1 MDTSDLTS
9 RGYGAVLWEPDQQTV
24 HDARITRFMRWLAVH
39 IPGPIPGRG
48 HDFGGYADL
57 WQWSVTEPGS
67 FWAAVWDYF
76 EVLGHRD
83 PGPVLTG
90 EVMPDVQWFTGTTLN
105 YARNALRT
113 AWTDPDRTAII
124 FDSERTRAGR
134 LTYAQLAQQVARVA
148 RGLRA
153 LGVRRGDR
161 VAALLPNVP
170 EAVIGLLATASI
182 GAIWSSC
189 SPDFGARSV
198 IDRFAQIE
206 PTVLI
211 AGDGYWYGGKE
222 FSRAQ
227 MVDDVVA
234 ALPGLSA
241 VVLVDLIEAA
251 GGFPDRFIRWDNLG
265 AEAESEQGQREPEF
279 EEVPFEHPLW
289 VVYSSGTT
297 GLPKPIMHG
306 HGGIV
311 LEHLKALAFH
321 QDLRPGDV
329 FTWYTTTGWMM
340 WNYLAGGLLAGLTI
354 VLYDGSATYPDTG
367 RLWRLAAE
375 HGVTYLG
382 VGAPYLVA
390 CMKAGLRP
398 GDEADLSALR
408 AIGSTG
414 SPLPPEAFGW
424 VYDRV
429 SKDLLLGSF
438 SGGTDLCTGFV
449 GPCPLLPV
457 RAGIIS
463 GRCLGAEVEA
473 YDDDGQPVIGQVGEL
488 VITQPMPSMPVGFW
502 NDPGGAR
509 YRESYFDV
517 YPGIWR
523 HGDWIELLPDGGCV
537 IYGRSD
543 ATLNRGGVRMGTSEF
558 YRVVEGFGE
567 VGDSLVVD
575 TGRLGAE
582 GRLILYVVPAA
593 GCELDDDLAAR
604 LRAALRSQLSPRHV
618 PDEIH
623 QVPGIP
629 RTLSGKKLEVP
640 VRKIL
645 LGTEP
650 ERAADPNALANPEV
664 LAYFG
669 GFRGVAPP
677 GQHSVTHPHPRQ
689 LLSETTSSQ
698 WGDGVVAGP
707 CPSGGSGGSSPRAM
721 PLREGL
727 GGSAS
732 GPCPSGGVRGG
743 LGGSSPRASTAQN
756 HKGVDSGRDAGQR
769 RSRDQGSPA
778 GQGGRGLG
786 GQPRAGP
793 RHAGRR
799 RRRPVLPARL
809 LPPGGHRG
817 PALALAA
824 GGGGAGPRPDRPAPA
839 AGPGADPGPGA
850 GTRASGPGHP
860 GQPGGGHRH
869 RRHAV
874 PGRLGHDPA
883 EPPPGRDLAARAP
896 AVAGAPG
903 RDRRAA

>member
-1 MDTSDLTS
+1 MNASEDDLTG
-9 RGYGAVLWEPDQQTV
+9 RGYGAVLWEPDDKTV
-24 HDARITRFMRWLAVH
+24 RDARITRFMTWLADA
-39 IPGPIPGRG
+39 RG
-48 HDFGGYADL
+48 LRFGGYQEL
-57 WQWSVTEPGS
+57 WQWSVTNPAL
-67 FWAAVWDYF
+67 FWAAIWDYF
-76 EVLGHRD
+76 EVLGEWDHD
-83 PGPVLTG
+83 IASVLTG
-90 EVMPDVQWFTGTTLN
+90 DTMPDVHWFPGATLN

-113 AWTDPDRTAII
+113 AWIDPDRTAII
-124 FDSERTRAGR
+124 FDSERSRAGA
-134 LTYAQLAQQVARVA
+134 LTYAQLAAEVARVA

-153 LGVRRGDR
+153 LGVGKGDR

-170 EAVIGLLATASI
+170 EAVIGLLATASL

-189 SPDFGARSV
+189 SPDFGASSV
-198 IDRFAQIE
+198 TDRFAQIE
-206 PTVLI
+206 PKVLI
-211 AGDGYWYGGKE
+211 ACDGYGYGGKE
-222 FSRAQ
+222 YSRAA
-227 MVDDVVA
+227 MLAEVVE
-234 ALPGLSA
+234 ALPGLSG
-241 VVLVDLIEAA
+241 VVLVNLLDEADWSPPPGLPELTKWADLGAAA
-251 GGFPDRFIRWDNLG
+251 G
-265 AEAESEQGQREPEF
+265 AAHEPEF

-306 HGGIV
+306 HGGVV
-311 LEHLKALAFH
+311 LEHLKALSFH

-340 WNYLAGGLLAGLTI
+340 WNYLAGGLLAGTAI
-354 VLYDGSATYPDTG
+354 VLYDGSASYPDTD

-375 HGVTYLG
+375 HSVTYLG

-398 GDEADLSALR
+398 GDEVDLSALR

-463 GRCLGAEVEA
+463 GRALGAAVAA
-473 YDDDGQPVIGQVGEL
+473 YDDAGRPVTSQVGEL
-488 VITQPMPSMPVGFW
+488 VITEPMPSMPVGFW
-502 NDPGGAR
+502 HDPGGTR
-509 YRESYFDV
+509 YRESYFDI
-517 YPGIWR
+517 YPGVWR
-523 HGDWIELLPDGGCV
+523 HGDWIEVLPDGGCV

-558 YRVVEGFGE
+558 YRVVEGFDE
-567 VGDSLVVD
+567 VADSLVVD

-593 GCELDDDLAAR
+593 GGELDDNLAAR

-664 LAYFG
+664 LAYF
-669 GFRGVAPP
+669 AP
-677 GQHSVTHPHPRQ
+677 R
-689 LLSETTSSQ
+689 
-698 WGDGVVAGP
+698 
-707 CPSGGSGGSSPRAM
+707 
-721 PLREGL
+721 
-727 GGSAS
+727 
-732 GPCPSGGVRGG
+732 
-743 LGGSSPRASTAQN
+743 
-756 HKGVDSGRDAGQR
+756 
-769 RSRDQGSPA
+769 
-778 GQGGRGLG
+778 
-786 GQPRAGP
+786 
-793 RHAGRR
+793 
-799 RRRPVLPARL
+799 LP
-809 LPPGGHRG
+809 
-817 PALALAA
+817 
-824 GGGGAGPRPDRPAPA
+824 
-839 AGPGADPGPGA
+839 
-850 GTRASGPGHP
+850 
-860 GQPGGGHRH
+860 
-869 RRHAV
+869 
-874 PGRLGHDPA
+874 
-883 EPPPGRDLAARAP
+883 
-896 AVAGAPG
+896 
-903 RDRRAA
+903 

>member
-24 HDARITRFMRWLAVH
+24 HDARITRFMRWLAVRT
-39 IPGPIPGRG
+39 PGRG
-48 HDFGGYADL
+48 HDFGSYADL

-76 EVLGHRD
+76 EVLGHRG

-90 EVMPDVQWFTGTTLN
+90 EVMPDVQWFTGSTLN

-113 AWTDPDRTAII
+113 AWTDPHRTAII
-124 FDSERTRAGR
+124 FDSERAKGGS
-134 LTYAQLAQQVARVA
+134 LSYSELASEVARVA

-153 LGVRRGDR
+153 LGVGRGDR
-161 VAALLPNVP
+161 VVALLPNVP
-170 EAVIGLLATASI
+170 EAIIGLLATASL

-206 PTVLI
+206 PKVLI
-211 AGDGYWYGGKE
+211 ACDGYAYNGKE
-222 FSRAQ
+222 YSRAE

-234 ALPGLSA
+234 ALSSAGPGLPA
-241 VVLVDLIEAA
+241 VVTVDLIGQAQSRPGATPWE
-251 GGFPDRFIRWDNLG
+251 DLG
-265 AEAESEQGQREPEF
+265 AVGIQREPEF
-279 EEVPFEHPLW
+279 EEVPFDHPLW

-354 VLYDGSATYPDTG
+354 VLYDGSATYPATD

-398 GDEADLSALR
+398 GDEVDLSALR

-424 VYDRV
+424 VYERV

-473 YDDDGQPVIGQVGEL
+473 YDDDGHPVIGQVGEL

-502 NDPGGAR
+502 NDPGGTR

-567 VGDSLVVD
+567 VADSLVVD

-582 GRLILYVVPAA
+582 GRLILYVMPAA

-664 LAYFG
+664 LAYFV
-669 GFRGVAPP
+669 R
-677 GQHSVTHPHPRQ
+677 PHPRQ
-689 LLSETTSSQ
+689 LL
-698 WGDGVVAGP
+698 
-707 CPSGGSGGSSPRAM
+707 
-721 PLREGL
+721 
-727 GGSAS
+727 
-732 GPCPSGGVRGG
+732 
-743 LGGSSPRASTAQN
+743 
-756 HKGVDSGRDAGQR
+756 
-769 RSRDQGSPA
+769 
-778 GQGGRGLG
+778 
-786 GQPRAGP
+786 
-793 RHAGRR
+793 
-799 RRRPVLPARL
+799 
-809 LPPGGHRG
+809 
-817 PALALAA
+817 
-824 GGGGAGPRPDRPAPA
+824 
-839 AGPGADPGPGA
+839 
-850 GTRASGPGHP
+850 
-860 GQPGGGHRH
+860 
-869 RRHAV
+869 
-874 PGRLGHDPA
+874 
-883 EPPPGRDLAARAP
+883 
-896 AVAGAPG
+896 
-903 RDRRAA
+903 

>member
-1 MDTSDLTS
+1 MDTDLTG
-9 RGYGAVLWEPDQQTV
+9 RGYGTVLWEPDEQTV
-24 HDARITRFMRWLAVH
+24 HDARITRFMRWLA
-39 IPGPIPGRG
+39 GRG
-48 HDFGGYADL
+48 HQFGGYQDL
-57 WQWSVTEPGS
+57 WRWSVTRPDQ
-67 FWAAVWDYF
+67 FWSAIWDYF
-76 EVLGHRD
+76 EVLGHRGRD
-83 PGPVLTG
+83 PVLTG
-90 EVMPDVQWFTGTTLN
+90 EVMPDVQWFSGTTLN

-124 FDSERTRAGR
+124 FDSERSVAGR
-134 LTYAQLAQQVARVA
+134 LSYAQLAQQVARVA

-170 EAVIGLLATASI
+170 EAVIGLLASASI

-211 AGDGYWYGGKE
+211 AGDGYWYGGKQ
-222 FSRAQ
+222 FSRAGLIA
-227 MVDDVVA
+227 DVTA

-241 VVLVDLIEAA
+241 LVLVDLIGQAGSFPGRFTRWEDLGAVEGDAEA
-251 GGFPDRFIRWDNLG
+251 GG
-265 AEAESEQGQREPEF
+265 EREPEF
-279 EEVPFEHPLW
+279 EEVPFDHPLW

-297 GLPKPIMHG
+297 GLPKPIVHG

-311 LEHLKALAFH
+311 LEHLKALALH

-354 VLYDGSATYPDTG
+354 VLYDGSAGYPAAD

-375 HGVTYLG
+375 HGITYLG

-398 GDEADLSALR
+398 GEEHDLSALR
-408 AIGSTG
+408 GVGSTG
-414 SPLPPEAFGW
+414 SPLPPEAFAW
-424 VYDRV
+424 VYQRV
-429 SKDLLLGSF
+429 AKDLLLGSF

-473 YDDDGQPVIGQVGEL
+473 FDDDGKPVTGQVGEL
-488 VITQPMPSMPVGFW
+488 VITKPMPSMPVGFW
-502 NDPGGAR
+502 NDPGRAR
-509 YRESYFDV
+509 YRDSYFSI
-517 YPGIWR
+517 YPGVWR

-558 YRVVEGFGE
+558 YRVVEGFDE
-567 VGDSLVVD
+567 IADSLVVD

-593 GCELDDDLAAR
+593 GRDLDDELAGR
-604 LRAALRSQLSPRHV
+604 LRAALRTQLSPRHV

-645 LGTEP
+645 LGTAP

-664 LAYFG
+664 LAYF
-669 GFRGVAPP
+669 V
-677 GQHSVTHPHPRQ
+677 
-689 LLSETTSSQ
+689 
-698 WGDGVVAGP
+698 
-707 CPSGGSGGSSPRAM
+707 GSSPAHDPPR
-721 PLREGL
+721 L
-727 GGSAS
+727 GGEAT
-732 GPCPSGGVRGG
+732 
-743 LGGSSPRASTAQN
+743 LAQ
-756 HKGVDSGRDAGQR
+756 S
-769 RSRDQGSPA
+769 
-778 GQGGRGLG
+778 
-786 GQPRAGP
+786 RAGVAC
-793 RHAGRR
+793 RGEGR
-799 RRRPVLPARL
+799 
-809 LPPGGHRG
+809 
-817 PALALAA
+817 
-824 GGGGAGPRPDRPAPA
+824 
-839 AGPGADPGPGA
+839 
-850 GTRASGPGHP
+850 S
-860 GQPGGGHRH
+860 
-869 RRHAV
+869 
-874 PGRLGHDPA
+874 
-883 EPPPGRDLAARAP
+883 
-896 AVAGAPG
+896 
-903 RDRRAA
+903 